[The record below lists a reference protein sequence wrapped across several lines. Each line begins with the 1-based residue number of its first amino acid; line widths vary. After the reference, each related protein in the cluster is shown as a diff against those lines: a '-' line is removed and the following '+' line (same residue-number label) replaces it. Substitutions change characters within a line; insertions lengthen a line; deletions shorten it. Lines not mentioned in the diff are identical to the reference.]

1 MTAEIDMLQ
10 NALKVIKNIIY
21 HAKLVYWCL
30 RDMIEAFYSK
40 KPSMIITTPETELAV
55 PINEEEVSPTTKGKD
70 QNTEIISI
78 TEILP
83 ITTQSTILD
92 ELVTMIDFTIPETV
106 IVDHIQTST
115 FVSTCFREDTS
126 TTDSDSGDSTST
138 LLPTQSNEENSNFQ
152 SYFEAT
158 TVNPNTS
165 TTSHTAAKII
175 QNVTGNAHDYY

>member
-10 NALKVIKNIIY
+10 NALKVIKDIIY

-55 PINEEEVSPTTKGKD
+55 PTNEEEVSPTTKGKD
-70 QNTEIISI
+70 QNTEIMSI

-83 ITTQSTILD
+83 ITTQSTTLD
-92 ELVTMIDFTIPETV
+92 ELVTVIDSTIPEAV

-115 FVSTCFREDTS
+115 LESNSFREDTS
-126 TTDSDSGDSTST
+126 TTDSDFRDSTST
-138 LLPTQSNEENSNFQ
+138 LLPTQSNDENSNFQ

-158 TVNPNTS
+158 TLNPNTS
-165 TTSHTAAKII
+165 TTSITPTAAKSI
-175 QNVTGNAHDYY
+175 QNVTGNAHD